1 MDARRGPARARRR
14 RAPGTGAREQSPAVN
29 LPNLITLGRLL
40 SVPVVV
46 YLLMQTAYMAAFLLF
61 VAAGISDAL
70 DGYLAKR
77 YNQTTRIGA
86 FLDPL
91 ADKTLLVSIYVTLGL
106 QGELPNWLVVLV
118 VFRDLLIVG
127 GAVLS
132 PLVRVEVMT
141 RPLRVS
147 KLNTAVQIGLAAFV
161 LGQLALEF
169 RVELLESALVYLAAA
184 TTAASGASYL
194 VYWARQTAGN
204 GRNGPPAAP

>member
-1 MDARRGPARARRR
+1 M
-14 RAPGTGAREQSPAVN
+14 N

-40 SVPVVV
+40 SVPVAV

-77 YNQTTRIGA
+77 YNQTTRLGA

-106 QGELPNWLVVLV
+106 QGDLPNWLVVLV
-118 VFRDLLIVG
+118 VFRDLLIIG
-127 GAVLS
+127 GAVLA
-132 PLVRVEVMT
+132 PLVRVEVRI
-141 RPLRVS
+141 RPLAIS

-161 LGQLALEF
+161 LGQLALDV
-169 RVELLESALVYLAAA
+169 RVDLVESAMIYLVAA

-204 GRNGPPAAP
+204 GKNGPPAAP

>member
-1 MDARRGPARARRR
+1 M
-14 RAPGTGAREQSPAVN
+14 N

-40 SVPVVV
+40 SVPVAV

-77 YNQTTRIGA
+77 YNQTTRLGA

-106 QGELPNWLVVLV
+106 QGDLPNWLVVLV
-118 VFRDLLIVG
+118 VFRDLLIIG
-127 GAVLS
+127 GAVLA
-132 PLVRVEVMT
+132 PLVRVEVRI
-141 RPLRVS
+141 RPLAIS

-161 LGQLALEF
+161 LGQLALD
-169 RVELLESALVYLAAA
+169 VHVDLVESAMIYLVAA

-204 GRNGPPAAP
+204 GKNGPPAAP

>member
-1 MDARRGPARARRR
+1 MDTHRRLFPALQRR
-14 RAPGTGAREQSPAVN
+14 TPAVN

-40 SVPVVV
+40 SVPVAV

-77 YNQTTRIGA
+77 YNQTTRLGA

-106 QGELPNWLVVLV
+106 QGDLPNWLVVLV
-118 VFRDLLIVG
+118 VFRDLLIIG
-127 GAVLS
+127 GAVLA
-132 PLVRVEVMT
+132 PLVRVEVRI
-141 RPLRVS
+141 RPLAVS

-161 LGQLALEF
+161 LGQLALDV
-169 RVELLESALVYLAAA
+169 RADLVESAMIYLVAA

-204 GRNGPPAAP
+204 GKNGPPAAP